1 MPHPVDL
8 RHLELS
14 EPLYVITAN
23 EQGVQ
28 VQKYT
33 DPDHNKPL
41 YSLDQIL
48 AIVESRLPQGYVLQ
62 IGGAQ

>member
-28 VQKYT
+28 VQKST
-33 DPDHNKPL
+33 NPDHKPL